1 MQNWVCISAICLV
14 LLHSNC
20 IIMKPNNTENAANV
34 EQQTYRCN
42 DCGNVIYKREVFCS
56 KCGKVLDRYDFS

>member
-1 MQNWVCISAICLV
+1 
-14 LLHSNC
+14 
-20 IIMKPNNTENAANV
+20 MKPNNTENAANV